1 MQYSRNRLPR
11 DIHRSNGGIKI
22 PSIKVNVTLPEE
34 MKARYDQYQ
43 AENKARPL
51 NLSAILQAGLD
62 EILKKE
68 GY

>member
-1 MQYSRNRLPR
+1 MREGTIRPCPADMTGLT
-11 DIHRSNGGIKI
+11 
-22 PSIKVNVTLPEE
+22 SIQAANKV
-34 MKARYDQYQ
+34 
-43 AENKARPL
+43 RPL

>member
-1 MQYSRNRLPR
+1 
-11 DIHRSNGGIKI
+11 
-22 PSIKVNVTLPEE
+22 VNVTLPEE
-34 MKARYDQYQ
+34 MKARYDLYQ

-62 EILKKE
+62 DILKKE